1 MPQQGIIFRA
11 LIASPSDC
19 VQERKII
26 PEVIR
31 AWNAVHSLDRSAI
44 VEPVLWETHSRPA
57 FGDQPQEILNQQLVK
72 SCDLVIGAFWTRLG
86 TPTGK
91 AKSGT
96 AEEIEQF
103 RTEGKPVL
111 LYFSS
116 APAVPESIDPD
127 QYKALVEYKKGLSSA
142 GLYSVYES
150 LADFRDQLH
159 RHFAG
164 HMIDLIAKFAGL
176 GYEMLDDAI
185 PNNALESSKTHQL
198 AEFISQFESFLRR
211 IEAEWE
217 AERDSNPYN
226 TEDGKYILNSAA
238 DEVVHFKSMIREDSS
253 GISQSFGEVLKKLR
267 GLQRHQTYID
277 GGVSFKAFWDS
288 GNEVLESL
296 RSISDKLNEVLA
308 EPNKANAD
316 DAKTRAAD

>member
-1 MPQQGIIFRA
+1 MPQEGIIFRA

-31 AWNAVHSLDRSAI
+31 AWNAVHSIDRSAI

-57 FGDQPQEILNQQLVK
+57 FGDRPQELLNQQLVK

-103 RTEGKPVL
+103 RSEGKLVL

-127 QYKALVEYKKGLSSA
+127 QYKALVEYKKGLSSS
-142 GLYSVYES
+142 GLYSAYES
-150 LADFRDQLH
+150 LADFRDQLQ

-164 HMIDLIAKFAGL
+164 HMIDLIAKFAGSRTQEEL
-176 GYEMLDDAI
+176 
-185 PNNALESSKTHQL
+185 PNNAPEPSEAHQL

-226 TEDGKYILNSAA
+226 TEDGKFILNRAS
-238 DEVVHFKSMIREDSS
+238 DEVVHFKSMIRKDSS
-253 GISQSFGEVLKKLR
+253 GISQSFSEILKKLR
-267 GLQRHQTYID
+267 ELQRHQTYMD

-288 GNEVLESL
+288 GNELLESL
-296 RSISDKLNEVLA
+296 RSIGDKLNEVLA
-308 EPNKANAD
+308 EPNKANAA
-316 DAKTRAAD
+316 DAKSRAAD